1 MFNQQNKKL
10 FREKDQSLSL
20 IDSFAVNHKFGEAIT
35 NHPSVLVIV
44 QDRLGQI
51 VCFNQAGES
60 IVGST
65 LDQVKGKCVWDLC
78 MIPEQVEMSQ
88 AVFQQVLSGKY
99 PVKNDN
105 YLVDKNGNS
114 CLTSWF
120 NTALTD
126 SSTRVEYVI
135 SVGFHVIPNFPALDT
150 EQSEWKSEKK
160 FRAFFDES
168 SDFMALLQ
176 LDGQFI
182 EANQTLLEF
191 SNLTLADIAGKYL
204 WEMDWWKSGD
214 KTQTQKDIV
223 LQVLKGESVRCE
235 IDLLGKDKSARTIDF
250 SLKPFRDEIGK
261 IIMLR
266 LEGREITEK
275 KQLEAQVFHLQRL
288 ESIGMLASGI
298 VHDIN
303 NILTPV
309 LGIAHLLKSS
319 YRDTDVKT
327 HKLLDIL
334 ETNVKNGA
342 KLVQQVLSYSRPVR
356 GKRTEIQIGK
366 LISEVKDFTQ
376 SSFPESIKIHTHI
389 PPNLWLIR
397 GDVTQLHQVVMNLC
411 INARDAMPKGG
422 RLSISADNLFLDE
435 NYVRICPDAKTGA
448 YIEITVLD
456 VGNGIHPEI
465 LDQIF
470 EPFFTTKLD
479 GGTGL
484 GLSTVKTIVK
494 NHGGFINLYSKAGEG
509 TIFKI
514 YLPALQQEPDIQALE
529 ETLPAGNGELILI
542 VDDEPTICNITKT
555 TLEAYGYRA
564 LIATDGF
571 EAIALY
577 AQHKH
582 EIKTVLMDITMPLIN
597 SENAIYMLRKMNP
610 QIQTIA
616 LSGFNCVS
624 QRVIAIEN
632 GVQAFLPKPYTTER
646 LLQTVHQVIHGEE
659 E

>member
-1 MFNQQNKKL
+1 MLNQQNKKL

-51 VCFNQAGES
+51 VCFNQACES

-65 LDQVKGKCVWDLC
+65 LDQVKGKFVWDLC

-114 CLTSWF
+114 YLISWF

-135 SVGFHVIPNFPALDT
+135 SVGFHVTPNFPTLDT
-150 EQSEWKSEKK
+150 GQSEWNSQK
-160 FRAFFDES
+160 FRAVFDES
-168 SDFMALLQ
+168 SEFMALLQ
-176 LDGQFI
+176 PNGQFI
-182 EANQTLLEF
+182 EANQALLDF
-191 SNLTLADIAGKYL
+191 ANLRLLDIAGKYL
-204 WEMDWWKSGD
+204 WKMDWWKSGD
-214 KTQTQKDIV
+214 KTQAQLKDIV
-223 LQVLKGESVRCE
+223 LQALKGESVRCE
-235 IDLLGKDKSARTIDF
+235 MELLGNDKSERTIDF
-250 SLKPFRDEIGK
+250 SLKPFRNEIGK
-261 IIMLR
+261 VVMLR
-266 LEGREITEK
+266 LEGRDITEK

-288 ESIGMLASGI
+288 ESIAMLASGI

-309 LGIAHLLKSS
+309 LGIAHLLKHS
-319 YRDTDVKT
+319 YRNADVKT

-342 KLVQQVLSYSRPVR
+342 KLVEQVLSYSRPVR
-356 GKRTEIQIGK
+356 GKRTEIQVGK
-366 LISEVKDFTQ
+366 LISEVKDFAQ
-376 SSFPESIKIHTHI
+376 SSFPESIQIHTHI

-422 RLSISADNLFLDE
+422 ALSISVDNLFLDE

-494 NHGGFINLYSKAGEG
+494 NHGGFIHVYSKPQEE

-514 YLPALQQEPDIQALE
+514 YLPALQQPDIQALR
-529 ETLPAGNGELILI
+529 ETLPTGNGELILI

-555 TLEAYGYRA
+555 TLETYGYRA
-564 LIATDGF
+564 LVATDGF